1 MTSSL
6 ITFWHAL
13 PSGFTALIFADAN
26 RFFCSVVC
34 CAVYRVGCL
43 KCFQDGKQSSF
54 SSLPSLP
61 GRFSFF
67 SRDKK
72 RMQASQKNVHFQD
85 TFGEWSNS
93 NKDDSYTEQGQEALQ
108 HLWLK
113 PWGVQ
118 FTTVDLDSLVT
129 RSFCKQMRQLVTFLC
144 LAHLSGCVSDLLF
157 KRDPLLFTWG
167 LLAENRIQVL

>member
-13 PSGFTALIFADAN
+13 PSGFTALVFVDAN
-26 RFFCSVVC
+26 RFFCSVFC
-34 CAVYRVGCL
+34 CAVCCGGHGGIFKMVNSIL
-43 KCFQDGKQSSF
+43 SFPSS
-54 SSLPSLP
+54 PSFLL

-85 TFGEWSNS
+85 TFREWSNS
-93 NKDDSYTEQGQEALQ
+93 NKDDTYTEQGQEALQ

-113 PWGVQ
+113 AWASCRTSQQSSNKKLLWTDLAVHGLYLPCKLQWLCSRWTPQKGSL
-118 FTTVDLDSLVT
+118 TVYLVT
-129 RSFCKQMRQLVTFLC
+129 
-144 LAHLSGCVSDLLF
+144 
-157 KRDPLLFTWG
+157 
-167 LLAENRIQVL
+167 AENGIQAL